1 MIKIDLQNGEYEI
14 TGLGND
20 IQTEVM
26 ILANM
31 LKKKVRFSADQ
42 IFKMVISG
50 IEFGDLFD
58 DNDGTSVMVDFDD
71 LKKEL
76 EKLKKENEK
85 ES

>member
-1 MIKIDLQNGEYEI
+1 MIKIDFQNGEYEI
-14 TGLGND
+14 TGFGTD
-20 IQTEVM
+20 IQAEVM

-31 LKKKVRFSADQ
+31 LKKKVRFSTDQ
-42 IFKMVISG
+42 IFKMIISG
-50 IEFGDLFD
+50 IEFEDLFD
-58 DNDGTSVMVDFDD
+58 DNDGTSVVVDFDD